1 MPENFIISP
10 ETPKGQRDAII
21 TDEKIITVGAG
32 AGTGKTWVLSGRYAR
47 LIVNDDILLPRD
59 ILTLTYTEAAADEM
73 KLRIED
79 KLKDSAK
86 SIANLERKRE
96 IIDGLAESWISTIHS
111 FAARLIRES
120 GLSLD
125 IDPGA
130 SVITPQQEQDF
141 WDNIR
146 NALEFA
152 NLRQLS
158 RAYGDKSLQKICD
171 SLDHDNLLSSAVN
184 KWKSDS
190 LSILAQN
197 TAELQASLGNSWEDM
212 LNWADNDE
220 LQDKAKSLVKNLML
234 NEWREIW
241 NLFADMNLPKA
252 KSTNQSGQ
260 LLNNLLEWQ
269 RVNNPDDINLQ
280 NFYRAIFNIKA
291 NTGEPFK
298 TLKTYT
304 DNLSLGEWKKTRP
317 AIIVNLTDNFSENF
331 SDYEKALR
339 KSLLLFC
346 AVSWAMW
353 DRMKKQRGLLSFSD
367 MILHAKRAIT
377 EGGVSRKFSHVLV
390 DEFQDTDPLQFQM
403 IESLARDYSSLFAV
417 GDPKQSIYKFR
428 HAEPALF
435 ADTIQRADAKI
446 NLDVNFRTRSSLINR
461 INNLFAEIWQH
472 GLGSSDSMA
481 KLKYESLNPANI
493 DDLRDSGTMPDFKIL
508 LATHGRSSQ
517 DAKKILADN
526 LAKNIAEWVKE
537 GRTIWDKAGKIIRPV
552 KFSDFAILSRSRGIY
567 DILEESLNKFNIP
580 SIQDKSSDFFSRGEI
595 NDVICMLRAAA
606 DFHDDFSVMGWLMSP
621 FSRLSQNKAIK
632 IFSQI
637 NKEFRPIDAV
647 KKDYPEIYS
656 RLEYLAIVG
665 EHEGPAGLLEIYD
678 INRDW
683 LSCYNESDRLR
694 ILRNFHRAV
703 KIARDF
709 QKSGTA
715 GLIACADWLLKAVRR
730 ESGGIEEPSW
740 HDRDENA
747 VRLSTVHSSKGL
759 EYPVTVIFEART
771 SNKHKNEAIRA
782 SKELGLV
789 FSSYPDEL
797 NAGDSKPQGAEWD
810 SLLSEQGDSEEETR
824 LFYVAMT
831 RAQDSQIFCGLVNQE
846 GKANNNTWTKILL
859 DHDNATPEYVQEIS
873 DYKSLK
879 INNED
884 SGKIL
889 TPLKLIHSQNYLR
902 QISAS
907 SFALFEFCPF
917 AWRRKYRQGINLT
930 WESPDRDSIFDDDLN
945 FSGGA
950 DSGSLAHWI
959 LERWPRSEDYSEK
972 LENLLSDRSVLSSLP
987 GYLRGAWRNKE
998 IRENLK
1004 KWLSDFADSQLG
1016 QKLINNSGIKREQDF
1031 RIRLNNNTA
1040 LAGSID
1046 AYYKDSQNLYH
1057 VIDYKITLSRKAPPG
1072 LYDSQLDFYALA
1084 VNELTHCG
1092 KINVI
1097 LAFLRE
1103 NNFAER
1109 IITDFDSIRERVINA
1124 SKNCASCSYEPNT
1137 KNCASCPFKKGCIYH
1152 E

>member
-10 ETPKGQRDAII
+10 ETPKGQRDAINAS
-21 TDEKIITVGAG
+21 EKIITVGAG
-32 AGTGKTWVLSGRYAR
+32 AGTGKTWVLSGRYVR
-47 LIVNDDILLPRD
+47 LIVNDDLLLPRD
-59 ILTLTYTEAAADEM
+59 ILTLTYTEAAAGEM

-79 KLKDSAK
+79 RLKDSAK
-86 SIANLERKRE
+86 SITNLERRRE
-96 IIDGLAESWISTIHS
+96 ILDGLAESWISTIHS

-130 SVITPQQEQDF
+130 SVISTQQEQDF

-152 NLRQLS
+152 NLRQLARS
-158 RAYGDKSLQKICD
+158 YGDKTLQKICD
-171 SLDHDNLLSSAVN
+171 SLDKDDLLSSAVN

-190 LSILAQN
+190 LSNLAKN
-197 TAELQASLGNSWEDM
+197 TAELQASLGYSWEDM
-212 LNWADNDE
+212 LNWANNDD
-220 LQDKAKSLVKNLML
+220 LQDKAKLLVKNLML

-241 NLFADMNLPKA
+241 ELFANMNLPKA

-269 RVNNPDDINLQ
+269 RLRNPDEENLQ
-280 NFYRAIFNIKA
+280 DFYRAIFNIKA
-291 NTGEPFK
+291 NGYEPFK
-298 TLKTYT
+298 TVTNY
-304 DNLSLGEWKKTRP
+304 LGMTLTNWRKTRP
-317 AIIVNLTDNFSENF
+317 AIIVKLTDNFSENF

-367 MILHAKRAIT
+367 MILHAKKAIS
-377 EGGVSRKFSHVLV
+377 EGGVTRKFSHVLV

-403 IESLARDYSSLFAV
+403 IESLAQDYSSLFAV

-435 ADTIQRADAKI
+435 ADTIQKAGAKI
-446 NLDVNFRTRSSLINR
+446 NLDVNFRTRSSLIERVNK
-461 INNLFAEIWQH
+461 LFGELWRH

-481 KLKYESLNPANI
+481 KLNYEKLNPANI
-493 DDLRDSGTMPDFKIL
+493 DDLRDSGTMPDFKIF
-508 LATHGRSSQ
+508 LATHGKYTQ
-517 DAKKILADN
+517 DAKKLLADN

-537 GRTIWDKAGKIIRPV
+537 GRTIWDKSQKIIRPV

-606 DFHDDFSVMGWLMSP
+606 DFNDDFSVMGWLMSP
-621 FSRLSQNKAIK
+621 FSRLSQEKSIK
-632 IFSQI
+632 ILSLI
-637 NKEFRPIDAV
+637 NKDFRPIDAI
-647 KKDYPEIYS
+647 KKFCPEIFS
-656 RLEYLAIVG
+656 QLEYLSIVG

-683 LSCYNESDRLR
+683 LSCYKDSDRLR
-694 ILRNFHRAV
+694 ILRNFHRAL

-730 ESGGIEEPSW
+730 ESGGIDEPSW
-740 HDRDENA
+740 HDKDENA
-747 VRLSTVHSSKGL
+747 VRLATVHSSKGL

-771 SNKHKNEAIRA
+771 GKNKSRDSIRP

-789 FSSYPDEL
+789 FSLYPDEM

-810 SLLSEQGDSEEETR
+810 SLLSEQGDSEEDAR

-831 RAQDSQIFCGLVNQE
+831 RAQDSLIFCGLVSEE
-846 GKANNNTWTKILL
+846 GKTHNNTWTKILL
-859 DHDNATPEYVQEIS
+859 DHDDSTPEYVQEIS
-873 DYKSLK
+873 DYKSSAIK
-879 INNED
+879 NEE
-884 SGKIL
+884 SSKIL
-889 TPLKLIHSQNYLR
+889 TPLKLVHTKNYLR

-917 AWRRKYRQGINLT
+917 AWRRKYKQGINLI

-959 LERWPRSEDYSEK
+959 LERWPRSEDYQER
-972 LENLLSDRSVLSSLP
+972 LEQLLSDRSVLSQLP

-1004 KWLSDFADSQLG
+1004 KWLSKFAESQIG
-1016 QKLINNSGIKREQDF
+1016 QKLINNPEIKREQDF
-1031 RIRLNNNTA
+1031 RLRLNNNTA

-1046 AYYKDSQNLYH
+1046 AYYKDSQNFYH
-1057 VIDYKITLSRKAPPG
+1057 VIDYKITLSHKAPPG

-1092 KINVI
+1092 KINVVI
-1097 LAFLRE
+1097 AFLRE
-1103 NNFAER
+1103 NNFSER
-1109 IITDFDSIRERVINA
+1109 IITDFDSIRERVINV
-1124 SKNCASCSYEPNT
+1124 SENCASGSYSPNT
-1137 KNCASCPFKKGCIYH
+1137 KNCGSCPFKKGCIYH